1 MEQRAVERKQR
12 REELRQRYEELERKK
27 REEQEEQRAAREA
40 LLLQQRMEEK
50 TRIRERKLAEAIAL
64 KEKQERRDYMIAQLS
79 KARKHNR
86 QRLLFYYALL
96 PWRRHHALVKRV
108 TRNACR
114 WHDLRTVYSHW
125 GRWLEF
131 VQIRR
136 KLHRRRERAQLE
148 VAARHHARALQRRA
162 LWSFMRYHQATEARA
177 LAVRRQ
183 NQWNTLQSS
192 WLGWCKRLMSERAH
206 QRKAA
211 FEAADKLQQ
220 EKLRRICVQW
230 RRVTCDAKQQHELE
244 REKQQLW
251 RKVRGWL
258 DEGQ

>member
-64 KEKQERRDYMIAQLS
+64 KEKQERRDYMIAQRS

-108 TRNACR
+108 TRNACSFI
-114 WHDLRTVYSHW
+114 DGENGLNLK
-125 GRWLEF
+125 WLHGTTRVPF
-131 VQIRR
+131 SDVHFGDSCGIT
-136 KLHRRRERAQLE
+136 K
-148 VAARHHARALQRRA
+148 QRR
-162 LWSFMRYHQATEARA
+162 
-177 LAVRRQ
+177 
-183 NQWNTLQSS
+183 
-192 WLGWCKRLMSERAH
+192 LGL
-206 QRKAA
+206 
-211 FEAADKLQQ
+211 
-220 EKLRRICVQW
+220 
-230 RRVTCDAKQQHELE
+230 
-244 REKQQLW
+244 
-251 RKVRGWL
+251 
-258 DEGQ
+258 